1 MLADMTRNRKFT
13 DVLRSP
19 SDDNFVISSFATTTT
34 RLHSDGDDR
43 DRIGVTVELHRL
55 IEGWIC
61 SSNEKMEG
69 GRWGGVNR
77 RRGTLVNIISS
88 GHHYQLIHWQSRVGG
103 SFCGTVNR
111 SFKLGLYY
119 RTLFCNLKFILCSH
133 CWWIIVM
140 HDSIDCDL
148 WVDWT
153 DRYLETG
160 SISHSFILIKRKFIE
175 KINFPPGACTY
186 FHYFNISAFPDRP
199 SF

>member
-34 RLHSDGDDR
+34 RLDSDGDDR

-119 RTLFCNLKFILCSH
+119 RTLFCNFKFILCSH

-160 SISHSFILIKRKFIE
+160 SISHSLILIKREFIE